1 MSSAFVWFCS
11 RKAASAD
18 LGIDWSVLSIVLVGV
33 VVLMLAI
40 RLIGVLG
47 SILVGTTAPKQPTPE
62 ALPARPTQPVEAEPA
77 ITPEL
82 IAVLTAAAAAVLGG
96 PVRID
101 AISVGKMAA
110 QRGWSQE
117 GRREIYLSHRIR

>member
-1 MSSAFVWFCS
+1 MSSALVWICAP
-11 RKAASAD
+11 KAASSEF
-18 LGIDWSVLSIVLVGV
+18 GIDWSVLWIVLAGV
-33 VVLMLAI
+33 TVLMLVI
-40 RLIGVLG
+40 RMVGVMSAKLI
-47 SILVGTTAPKQPTPE
+47 TAAEAKPVVRE
-62 ALPARPTQPVEAEPA
+62 ALPTKPAPSVENDSA

-82 IAVLTAAAAAVLGG
+82 IAVLTAAATAMLRA

>member
-1 MSSAFVWFCS
+1 MSSAFVWFCAH
-11 RKAASAD
+11 KAASSD
-18 LGIDWSVLSIVLVGV
+18 LGIDWSVLSIVLAGV

-40 RLIGVLG
+40 RLVGVLG
-47 SILVGTTAPKQPTPE
+47 SNLVGSTVPKPSIPE
-62 ALPARPTQPVEAEPA
+62 ALPSKPVRPVETEPA

-82 IAVLTAAAAAVLGG
+82 IAVLTAAASAVLGG